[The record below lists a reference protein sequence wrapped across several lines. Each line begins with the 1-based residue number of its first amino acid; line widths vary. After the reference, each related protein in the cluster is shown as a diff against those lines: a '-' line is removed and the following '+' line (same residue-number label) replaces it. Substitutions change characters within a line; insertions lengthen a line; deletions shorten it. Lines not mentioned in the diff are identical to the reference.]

1 MQRRMFIE
9 SVASIVASAYSLV
22 SHASNKYFPTKS
34 IKIIVGSAP
43 GALTD
48 VASRIYSEKITTKFG
63 SHVLVENVAGASSTI
78 AINKFLKSEAD
89 GHTLLAVANTV
100 FTYPYLSDKATY
112 KPAKDFLPVAELA
125 RGPAMFAINSQLN
138 KKTLNEFIEEAKNKK
153 QKLSY
158 ASGGMGTTSHL
169 PMEMFQKD
177 AGIELLHVPYKGV
190 ASAVVDVVGGRVDSM
205 MGTPASMLSALKS
218 GQLRALAVTSEERI
232 NEFPDVPTFKELGF
246 SNVTYTIFIA
256 LVAPSSITPEVREKI
271 ASLFN
276 GVKDDK
282 HLLSSLQRLGQNVD
296 IQMNDLNRLDKFL
309 FEDEAKYAKL
319 IKEKNIRVD

>member
-1 MQRRMFIE
+1 
-9 SVASIVASAYSLV
+9 
-22 SHASNKYFPTKS
+22 
-34 IKIIVGSAP
+34 
-43 GALTD
+43 
-48 VASRIYSEKITTKFG
+48 
-63 SHVLVENVAGASSTI
+63 
-78 AINKFLKSEAD
+78 
-89 GHTLLAVANTV
+89 
-100 FTYPYLSDKATY
+100 
-112 KPAKDFLPVAELA
+112 
-125 RGPAMFAINSQLN
+125 
-138 KKTLNEFIEEAKNKK
+138 
-153 QKLSY
+153 
-158 ASGGMGTTSHL
+158 MGTTSHL